1 MTGRDIMESQIIG
14 SRIREVRIKKGMSQ
28 AELAVKANISLP
40 HISDIELG
48 KTRMMLASFV
58 RLTEALQVSADSLL
72 RTDIPEVKGLYQNEF
87 AEILSDC
94 TPAEIDSIL
103 KIVKELKS
111 TMHKKEEY

>member
-58 RLTEALQVSADSLL
+58 RLTEALPVSADSLL